1 MSTKSTFLLSNDD
14 GYKSLGIQNLR
25 NYLLDHGN
33 VILVAPRNNKA
44 LAVVLLQS
52 IKNQDYKN

>member
-25 NYLLDHGN
+25 NYLLGHGN
-33 VILVAPRNNKA
+33 VILVAPRNNKSA
-44 LAVVLLQS
+44 AVVLYSQ
-52 IKNQDYKN
+52 